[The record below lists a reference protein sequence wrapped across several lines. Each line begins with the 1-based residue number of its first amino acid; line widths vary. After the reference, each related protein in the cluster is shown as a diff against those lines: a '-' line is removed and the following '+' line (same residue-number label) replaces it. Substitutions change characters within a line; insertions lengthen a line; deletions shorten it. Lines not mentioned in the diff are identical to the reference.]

1 MTKRQII
8 EDIRT
13 QYSGLKDM
21 PRESL
26 ASSVKTLAD
35 DLYSKDFHF
44 IFELIQNA
52 EDNEYGAGVVPSLR
66 FVLDTIELGG
76 QATPAL
82 IIENNEKGF
91 EEKNVRAVC
100 QVGQSTKKKAEGYI
114 GEKGIGFKSVFKV
127 TKCPYVFS
135 NGFNFS
141 LPERDVDTGLGY
153 IVPVWQSKVPDTLNP
168 NSTNIV
174 LPLGGNVDALKLIT
188 EALKDIANETI
199 LFLTRIKSIRIE
211 INLADTYR
219 CTIERDDSH
228 LPLIELTHTAD
239 KGQEAASSEANTT
252 LSQYWFA
259 SRNFLRPATVVSE
272 KRVNI
277 VSRQVTVALPLGNN
291 KDPHPGKLF
300 AYLPVWNTTGLPFLI
315 NADFL
320 LVSSR
325 EGLRENESWNLWLR
339 DCISEVFVDAF
350 LSFLQATEISLDDK
364 LNVYAALPVESHVE
378 FLRPIVSQIQEALKV
393 SECVVAGPQAKLCV
407 PSATRSASREF
418 RDVFEKPCMPH
429 LLTEEILLVHHAIE
443 KHLEGLKSIGVCV
456 LTLDTVLAIL
466 KDNAWLS
473 SLDYKHLTSLY
484 RYLSGQD
491 FGKDRL
497 LASPIIPITKSQ
509 EESTRFATAL
519 DTPVYFPGE
528 DVVKERLQSAPAWLR
543 NSVPIAFISG
553 GYLKH
558 LGSEQDKKAIVQWMG
573 EQLSV
578 YEFSLGMYCI
588 DVLYYLSANEG
599 ELTNGELVSAGE
611 FLTQSDDKIEWEKLP
626 LVLGDGKRT
635 TLAEAK
641 GRGLQLV
648 VPETYDFADGW
659 AHIWRLTEERR
670 HFCPLSELY
679 DRATVEKLIACGVAN
694 RFPLPERVYSEYRPI
709 SITQI
714 TIDYHAPEDIHKA
727 PSASLL
733 SWIRCSLNAP
743 IQWPCPKSY
752 FNYFV
757 TGELGEVE
765 WAYRKDYFK
774 QRGKL
779 YENRTGKY
787 EFSLEHSE
795 FLRELRTSPWLP
807 TTKGK
812 QSPENSFLPLSEI
825 QDILGDTVPYF
836 EDELPPNAV
845 RLLGI
850 RSSLSTWD
858 AMDLLRECS
867 GERSRNHDL
876 FRRLYSHL
884 EACSRYGKSA
894 ALSAFK
900 NSALVFVPSETG
912 AKEWRLASE
921 LVWSDS
927 AGVMDGELIAI
938 ENIYPE
944 LKSFFLNTLEVLPEP
959 DPECCAKKW
968 LSLQDSENYGEEATR
983 VLVERLYRSIKT
995 VLAQPETQRPEWW
1008 KTFRQSARLYS
1019 HAGKFVAANQIV
1031 FPDDEILK
1039 GLFADCE
1046 IEYSWRLPNESF
1058 SDALPFYKAF
1068 GVPVLS
1074 ECVSEHLADSL
1085 DDFPVEQSSL
1095 VTPSVVK
1102 MVAAWL
1108 REKRSGTYEKLLSSG
1123 AFKELARVT
1132 ESRVS
1137 KDILVEFRFELG
1149 GVKISR
1155 SVEYPVFWDRKKN
1168 VLIFNS
1174 DTAWDQ
1180 IAQALANGL
1189 IKGAGHKDLADW
1201 IELILESSGEVRLR
1215 KKGWNVPQEILDMY
1229 RDGIV
1234 NSDQELLIKDSSGA
1248 SSEVDMNGLNVEP
1261 EVSSKDGEANQPAAE
1276 KVPSP
1281 PPAVSVSAHVSSK
1294 ESDSAVATGNEAT
1307 PSRQPADQANLKQT
1321 KPIRQKPPVSEYSAA
1336 IALSFK
1342 RDGATQFDEDEEYYD
1357 ESVLVKN
1364 PERRAQ
1370 KIADAHR
1377 QSIANDAP
1385 NDSGRKVTERSI
1397 IEGPN
1402 PAVRNK
1408 LYEWYRGKCQICDNT
1423 WPQHDKRP
1431 YFIAAYLV
1439 ERQDGAWLDNAAN
1452 AICLCADHF
1461 AQWRHASKG
1470 AESDPVA
1477 QIMAMKLVKEGGS
1490 GELQVRFSMLGKDC
1504 KLVYCEPHVLALRK
1518 LIDVSQ
1524 ETPKS

>member
-35 DLYSKDFHF
+35 DLYAKDFHF

-114 GEKGIGFKSVFKV
+114 GEKGIGFKSVFRV

-141 LPERDVDTGLGY
+141 LPKEDADTGLGY
-153 IVPVWQSKVPDTLNP
+153 IVPVWQSQVPDTLNP

-174 LPLGGNVDALKLIT
+174 LPLNDTAKTLNLIT
-188 EALKDIANETI
+188 EALKDIASETI
-199 LFLTRIKSIRIE
+199 LFLTKIKSICVE
-211 INLADTYR
+211 INLNEKYWF
-219 CTIERDDSH
+219 TINRDDTQ
-228 LPLIELTHTAD
+228 LPLIELSHTTD
-239 KGQEAASSEANTT
+239 KGQEAGLSEASTS

-259 SRNFLRPATVVSE
+259 SHNFQRPDDVVSE
-272 KRVNI
+272 KRLNI
-277 VSRQVTVALPLGNN
+277 LSRQVTVALPLGSG
-291 KDPHPGKLF
+291 KHPHPGKLF

-325 EGLRENESWNLWLR
+325 EGIRENESWNLWLR

-350 LSFLQATEISLDDK
+350 LSLLQGTEISLDDK

-407 PSATRSASREF
+407 PSTTRSASRGF
-418 RDVFEKPCMPH
+418 REVFEREDLPKV
-429 LLTEEILLVHHAIE
+429 LREEFLLVHRDIE
-443 KHLEGLKSIGVCV
+443 KYHSALKAIGVPALRIDV
-456 LTLDTVLAIL
+456 LMKCLEDTT
-466 KDNAWLS
+466 WLS
-473 SLDYKHLTSLY
+473 GLDFRSLLLLY
-484 RYLSGQD
+484 RYLPQND
-491 FGKDRL
+491 FGKHGL
-497 LASPIIPITKSQ
+497 IEFPIIPVAESNDASWTFVAALGNPVYLPCDDV
-509 EESTRFATAL
+509 EESL
-519 DTPVYFPGE
+519 LE
-528 DVVKERLQSAPAWLR
+528 SAPSWILAR
-543 NSVPIAFISG
+543 VPVKFFSRTFFEYVMLEEDAKKIIA
-553 GYLKH
+553 
-558 LGSEQDKKAIVQWMG
+558 WMG
-573 EQLSV
+573 EQLGV
-578 YEFSLGMYCI
+578 HEFSLGMYCI
-588 DVLYYLSANEG
+588 DVLYHLSANQG
-599 ELTNGELVSAGE
+599 ELTNGELVSASD
-611 FLTQSDDKIEWEKLP
+611 FLVQSDDEMEWEELP
-626 LVLGDGKRT
+626 LVLGDGTRIM
-635 TLAEAK
+635 LAES
-641 GRGLQLV
+641 RTRNVQIV
-648 VPETYDFADGW
+648 VPETYDLAEGW
-659 AHIWRLTEERR
+659 ATIWRRPEERK
-670 HFCPLSELY
+670 HFCSLSAEYHPATMERLIELK
-679 DRATVEKLIACGVAN
+679 VIA
-694 RFPLPERVYSEYRPI
+694 RFPLPERACRKYTPI
-709 SITQI
+709 SVTEVSIN
-714 TIDYHAPEDIHKA
+714 YLAPDNLHEVA
-727 PSASLL
+727 SASLL
-733 SWIRCSLNAP
+733 SWLRHSLDVR
-743 IQWPCPKSY
+743 IVWPCSEY
-752 FNYFV
+752 NFNYSWV
-757 TGELGEVE
+757 RSLGDIE
-765 WAYRKDYFK
+765 WAYKKTYFMQGDK
-774 QRGKL
+774 I

-787 EFSLEHSE
+787 EFLLGYSD
-795 FLRELRTSPWLP
+795 FLKSLRTSPWLP

-812 QSPENSFLPLSEI
+812 QAPERSFLPLPGNKEM
-825 QDILGDTVPYF
+825 LGDTVPYVT
-836 EDELPPNAV
+836 DELPPSAV
-845 RLLGI
+845 SLLGI
-850 RSSLSTWD
+850 CPGLSIVD
-858 AMDLLRECS
+858 VIKLLQKCS
-867 GERSRNHDL
+867 EERSRNHDL

-884 EACSRYGKSA
+884 EASFRYGKSA
-894 ALSAFK
+894 ALNAFRD
-900 NSALVFVPSETG
+900 SPIVFVPSETG
-912 AKEWRLASE
+912 AKEWHLASE

-959 DPECCAKKW
+959 DPECCANKW

-995 VLAQPETQRPEWW
+995 VLAQPETQRPGWW

-1031 FPDDEILK
+1031 VPDDEILK

-1058 SDALPFYKAF
+1058 NDALPFYKAF

-1074 ECVSEHLADSL
+1074 ECVSEHLVDSL

-1180 IAQALANGL
+1180 IAQALAKGL

-1229 RDGIV
+1229 RDGIL
-1234 NSDQELLIKDSSGA
+1234 NSDQELLFEHSSGA
-1248 SSEVDMNGLNVEP
+1248 SPEVELSGSKVEP

-1294 ESDSAVATGNEAT
+1294 GSDSAGATGNEAT
-1307 PSRQPADQANLKQT
+1307 PSRQPADQANLGQT
-1321 KPIRQKPPVSEYSAA
+1321 KPTRQKPPVSEYSTAL
-1336 IALSFK
+1336 ALSFQ
-1342 RDGATQFDEDEEYYD
+1342 RGGATQFDEDEEYYD

-1377 QSIANDAP
+1377 QNIASDAP

-1408 LYEWYRGKCQICDNT
+1408 LYEWYKGKCQICGNT

-1470 AESDPVA
+1470 AQSDPVD
-1477 QIMAMKLVKEGGS
+1477 QIMAMKLVKEGGH

-1524 ETPKS
+1524 ETPQS